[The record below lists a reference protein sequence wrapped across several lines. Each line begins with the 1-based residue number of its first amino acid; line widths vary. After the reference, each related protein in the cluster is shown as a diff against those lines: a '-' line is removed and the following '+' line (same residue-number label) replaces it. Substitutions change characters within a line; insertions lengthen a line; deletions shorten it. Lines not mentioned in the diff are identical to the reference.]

1 MNVIGSEE
9 YHCLHEYN
17 EVYSGTNSNILETF
31 LLLSVACCSL
41 QEMEVACY
49 SEELVNFYQI
59 TLCQTH
65 MPNFHSRCS
74 VTLCLLRGEF
84 SIRIIPIL

>member
-1 MNVIGSEE
+1 MEA
-9 YHCLHEYN
+9 
-17 EVYSGTNSNILETF
+17 F

-59 TLCQTH
+59 TLGQTH
-65 MPNFHSRCS
+65 MSNLYSHCS
-74 VTLCLLRGEF
+74 VTLVLLRGEF
-84 SIRIIPIL
+84 SIRIISIL